1 MLRPFGRSIFNTY
14 YSISNNVRMTSPA
27 QIMPATGGTKDM
39 LPGVCFLF
47 DGSGVGG
54 LGSALE

>member
-1 MLRPFGRSIFNTY
+1 
-14 YSISNNVRMTSPA
+14 MTSPA
-27 QIMPATGGTKDM
+27 HIMPATGGTKDM

-54 LGSALE
+54 LGSAFE